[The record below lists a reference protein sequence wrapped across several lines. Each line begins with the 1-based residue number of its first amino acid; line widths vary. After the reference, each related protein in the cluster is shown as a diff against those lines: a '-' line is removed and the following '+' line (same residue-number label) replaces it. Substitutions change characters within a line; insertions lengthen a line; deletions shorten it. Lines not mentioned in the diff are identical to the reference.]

1 MVIKHSDI
9 PWTISLIAYDICL
22 KLRAYLQMDKL
33 KIYTIVLYCSLRT
46 LRKVMDDEE
55 ERWDEYIEGALFALN
70 TSQKRQIT
78 AHSILCLAEI
88 HGLLLKWKN

>member
-1 MVIKHSDI
+1 MVIKHSNT
-9 PWTISLIAYDICL
+9 PWTISLIPYGICL
-22 KLRAYLQMDKL
+22 HLRAYLGMDKI
-33 KIYTIVLYCSLRT
+33 KIYTIILYCSLRT
-46 LRKVMDDEE
+46 LRKVMDDKE